1 MSIIDGDKDNIFG
14 ERLKNLRTVIMKKN
28 TERVL

>member
-1 MSIIDGDKDNIFG
+1 MSVIDGSKDNIFG

-28 TERVL
+28 SEGVL